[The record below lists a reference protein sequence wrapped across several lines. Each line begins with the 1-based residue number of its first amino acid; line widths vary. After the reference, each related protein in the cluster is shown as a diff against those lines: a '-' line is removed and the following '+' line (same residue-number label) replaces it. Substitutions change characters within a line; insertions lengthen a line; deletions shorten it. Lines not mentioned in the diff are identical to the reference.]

1 MAASPNLELLPALPV
16 DDNGPIFAEP
26 WQAHAFAMTLKLHEA
41 GKFTWEEWAMTLA
54 AEIDAAKAAGDPD
67 LGDTYYL
74 HWLAALEGL
83 IRSKNILSTDELSQ
97 RKAAWQAAADA
108 TPHGEPIVL
117 QDNVGQLTIG

>member
-1 MAASPNLELLPALPV
+1 
-16 DDNGPIFAEP
+16 
-26 WQAHAFAMTLKLHEA
+26 
-41 GKFTWEEWAMTLA
+41 MTLA

-83 IRSKNILSTDELSQ
+83 IRSKNILSSDELSQ
-97 RKAAWQAAADA
+97 RKAAWQAAADN

-117 QDNVGQLTIG
+117 QNTVG